1 LKSQR
6 YSRISNDKFWRIYG
20 QRAKNPFKY
29 YKRGLKYGDHMLSSG
44 FFASQTW
51 GALYKCWIGFVIAKE
66 KLEWEKIDLYAG
78 RIQKLE
84 KELGIELTDFSNWG
98 ID

>member
-1 LKSQR
+1 
-6 YSRISNDKFWRIYG
+6 
-20 QRAKNPFKY
+20 
-29 YKRGLKYGDHMLSSG
+29 MLSSG
-44 FFASQTW
+44 FFASQTL
-51 GALYKCWIGFVIAKE
+51 GALHKCWIGFIIAKE

-78 RIQKLE
+78 RIQELE

>member
-1 LKSQR
+1 MVIICFLQDS
-6 YSRISNDKFWRIYG
+6 
-20 QRAKNPFKY
+20 
-29 YKRGLKYGDHMLSSG
+29 LHL
-44 FFASQTW
+44 TW

-84 KELGIELTDFSNWG
+84 KELGIELTDFQIGES
-98 ID
+98 IESRHYC

>member
-1 LKSQR
+1 M
-6 YSRISNDKFWRIYG
+6 D
-20 QRAKNPFKY
+20 
-29 YKRGLKYGDHMLSSG
+29 
-44 FFASQTW
+44 
-51 GALYKCWIGFVIAKE
+51 GFVIAKE

>member
-6 YSRISNDKFWRIYG
+6 YSRISIDKFWRIYG
-20 QRAKNPFKY
+20 QRAKDPFKY
-29 YKRGLKYGDHMLSSG
+29 YKRGIKYGDHMLSSG
-44 FFASQTW
+44 FFESQTW

-66 KLEWEKIDLYAG
+66 KLEWEKIDLYAR

-84 KELGIELTDFSNWG
+84 QELGIELTDFSNWG